1 MGDARKVSRRG
12 FVGAAA
18 GTTVAA
24 ALGPFSPVAAAHRH
38 GHGHD
43 DGDALLP
50 KSRIGIQLY
59 TVRDQVNALGFEEVF
74 KRLSAMGYREVEF
87 AGYNAQ
93 GRRWSNEEL
102 RGLLRKY
109 RLKAA
114 GSHVGYTGGYSFA
127 STLEQVLD
135 DAEEIGMKYIGTA
148 SGPSA
153 GGNGQTVDGY
163 KKAAEDFNRFGAA
176 ARERGL
182 RFYQHN
188 HDSEFQ
194 VVDGT
199 RLYDVL
205 FEETDPRLVFLEMD
219 IFWAYVGQ
227 SRFPG
232 FRPSDYVWDNPERYP
247 LFHVKDGLFNG
258 GRHSGWT
265 MTDVGAGDL
274 PYEPF
279 FCGLDTDDHHF
290 IMEND
295 DAAQAEG
302 GSFGDAERSYDYM
315 ASLRERAGGKGGHR
329 HGHHGH
335 KHRGGRGGKHRH

>member
-1 MGDARKVSRRG
+1 MGDKPKLNRRG

-18 GTTVAA
+18 GTAA
-24 ALGPFSPVAAAHRH
+24 ATALGPFSPAASAHGRDH
-38 GHGHD
+38 GG
-43 DGDALLP
+43 GALLP

-59 TVRDQVNALGFEEVF
+59 TVRDQVDTLGFEEVF
-74 KRLSAMGYREVEF
+74 KRLAAIGYKEVEF

-93 GRRWSNEEL
+93 GRRWSNAEL

-109 RLKAA
+109 RLTAA
-114 GSHVGYTGGYSFA
+114 GSHVSYTSPSYSFRA
-127 STLEQVLD
+127 TLDQVLQ
-135 DAEEIGMKYIGTA
+135 DAVEIGMKYVGTA
-148 SGPSA
+148 SSPAEGSS
-153 GGNGQTVDGY
+153 QTVAGY
-163 KKAAEDFNRFGAA
+163 KQAAAEFNTFGAA

-188 HDSEFQ
+188 HDSEFEVQ
-194 VVDGT
+194 NGT

-205 FEETDPRLVFLEMD
+205 FQETDPKLVFLEMD

-232 FRPSDYVWDNPERYP
+232 FRPHDYVWNHPERYP
-247 LFHVKDGLFNG
+247 LFHVKDGLRNG
-258 GRHSGWT
+258 GPHSGWT

-279 FCGLDTDDHHF
+279 FCGLDTSRHHF

-295 DAAQAEG
+295 DSAQLPG

-315 ASLRERAGGKGGHR
+315 ASLRERG
-329 HGHHGH
+329 
-335 KHRGGRGGKHRH
+335 

>member
-1 MGDARKVSRRG
+1 MGDSPKLSRRG

-18 GTTVAA
+18 GTTAA
-24 ALGPFSPVAAAHRH
+24 ALGPWSPVAAAHRR
-38 GHGHD
+38 GHG
-43 DGDALLP
+43 DGGALLP

-59 TVRDQVNALGFEEVF
+59 TVRDQVNTLGFDEVF
-74 KRLSAMGYREVEF
+74 RRLSEMGYREVEF

-93 GRRWSNEEL
+93 GRRWSNQEL

-109 RLKAA
+109 GLKAA
-114 GSHVGYTGGYSFA
+114 GSHVGYGTFR
-127 STLEQVLD
+127 TDLEQVLD

-148 SGPSA
+148 SSPA
-153 GGNGQTVDGY
+153 EGNSQTVDGY
-163 KKAAEDFNRFGAA
+163 KQAAEDFNRFGAA
-176 ARERGL
+176 ARARGL

-188 HDSEFQ
+188 HDSEFE
-194 VVDGT
+194 VVGGT

-232 FRPSDYVWDNPERYP
+232 FRPHDYVWNFPQRYP
-247 LFHVKDGLFNG
+247 LFHVKDGLRNG
-258 GRHSGWT
+258 GPHSGWT

-315 ASLRERAGGKGGHR
+315 ASLRERAGGKGGHHR
-329 HGHHGH
+329 SR
-335 KHRGGRGGKHRH
+335 HRGRKKHRH

>member
-1 MGDARKVSRRG
+1 MGDKPKLSRRG

-18 GTTVAA
+18 GTAA
-24 ALGPFSPVAAAHRH
+24 ATALGPFSPAASAR
-38 GHGHD
+38 GAAPAG
-43 DGDALLP
+43 GALLP

-59 TVRDQVNALGFEEVF
+59 TIRDQVNALGFEEVF
-74 KRLSAMGYREVEF
+74 KRLAAIGYKEVEF

-93 GRRWSNEEL
+93 GRRWSNAEL

-109 RLKAA
+109 GLTAA
-114 GSHVGYTGGYSFA
+114 GSHVSYTSPSYSFRA
-127 STLEQVLD
+127 TLDQVLQ
-135 DAEEIGMKYIGTA
+135 DAAEIGMKYVGTA
-148 SGPSA
+148 SSPAEGSS
-153 GGNGQTVDGY
+153 QSVDGY
-163 KKAAEDFNRFGAA
+163 KQAAAEFNKFGAA

-188 HDSEFQ
+188 HDSEFEVQ
-194 VVDGT
+194 SGT

-205 FEETDPRLVFLEMD
+205 FNETDPKLVFLEMD

-232 FRPSDYVWDNPERYP
+232 FRPHDYVWDNPERYP

-258 GRHSGWT
+258 GPHSGWT

-279 FCGLDTDDHHF
+279 FCGLDTSQHHF

-295 DAAQAEG
+295 DAAQEEG
-302 GSFGDAERSYDYM
+302 GSFGDAERSYDYL
-315 ASLRERAGGKGGHR
+315 ASLRERG
-329 HGHHGH
+329 
-335 KHRGGRGGKHRH
+335 

>member
-1 MGDARKVSRRG
+1 MGDKPKLNRRG

-18 GTTVAA
+18 GTAA
-24 ALGPFSPVAAAHRH
+24 ATALGPFSPAASAQGR
-38 GHGHD
+38 
-43 DGDALLP
+43 DGGGALLP

-59 TVRDQVNALGFEEVF
+59 TVRDQVDTLGFEEVF
-74 KRLSAMGYREVEF
+74 KRLAAIGYKEVEF

-93 GRRWSNEEL
+93 GRRWSNAEL

-109 RLKAA
+109 SLTAT
-114 GSHVGYTGGYSFA
+114 GSHVSYTSPSYSFRA
-127 STLEQVLD
+127 TLGQVLQ
-135 DAEEIGMKYIGTA
+135 DAVEIGMKYVGTA
-148 SGPSA
+148 SSPAEGSS
-153 GGNGQTVDGY
+153 QTVDGY
-163 KKAAEDFNRFGAA
+163 KQAAAEFNKFGAA

-188 HDSEFQ
+188 HDSEFEVQ
-194 VVDGT
+194 NGT

-205 FEETDPRLVFLEMD
+205 FNETDPKLVFLEMD

-232 FRPSDYVWDNPERYP
+232 FRPHDYVWNHPDRYP
-247 LFHVKDGLFNG
+247 LFHVKDGLRNG
-258 GRHSGWT
+258 GPHSGWT

-279 FCGLDTDDHHF
+279 FCGLDPSRHHF

-295 DAAQAEG
+295 DAAQLPG

-315 ASLRERAGGKGGHR
+315 ASLRERG
-329 HGHHGH
+329 
-335 KHRGGRGGKHRH
+335 

>member
-1 MGDARKVSRRG
+1 MGDSPKLSRRG

-18 GTTVAA
+18 GTTAA
-24 ALGPFSPVAAAHRH
+24 ALGPWSPVAAAQSR
-38 GHGHD
+38 GQAG

-50 KSRIGIQLY
+50 KSLIGIQLY
-59 TVRDQVNALGFEEVF
+59 TVRDQVNTLGFDEVF
-74 KRLSAMGYREVEF
+74 RRLSEMGYREVEF

-109 RLKAA
+109 DLKAA
-114 GSHVGYTGGYSFA
+114 GSHVGYGTFRTS
-127 STLEQVLD
+127 LEQVLD
-135 DAEEIGMKYIGTA
+135 DAAEIGMKYVGTA
-148 SGPSA
+148 SSPA
-153 GGNGQTVDGY
+153 EGNSQTVDGY
-163 KKAAEDFNRFGAA
+163 KQAAEDFNRFGAA

-188 HDSEFQ
+188 HDSEFE
-194 VVDGT
+194 VVGGT

-232 FRPSDYVWDNPERYP
+232 FRPHDYVWDNPERYP

-258 GRHSGWT
+258 GPHSGWT

-315 ASLRERAGGKGGHR
+315 ASLRERAGG
-329 HGHHGH
+329 
-335 KHRGGRGGKHRH
+335 

>member
-1 MGDARKVSRRG
+1 MGDAPKLSRRG

-18 GTTVAA
+18 GTTAAA
-24 ALGPFSPVAAAHRH
+24 ALGPWSPVAAAR
-38 GHGHD
+38 GHGH

-59 TVRDQVNALGFEEVF
+59 TVRDEVATLGFEEVF

-93 GRRWSNEEL
+93 GRRWSNQEL

-114 GSHVGYTGGYSFA
+114 GSHIGYGTFR
-127 STLEQVLD
+127 TDLETVLD
-135 DAEEIGMKYIGTA
+135 DAAEIGMKYVGTA
-148 SGPSA
+148 SSPA
-153 GGNGQTVDGY
+153 EGNGQTVDGY
-163 KKAAEDFNRFGAA
+163 KRAAEDFNRFGAA

-188 HDSEFQ
+188 HDSEFE
-194 VVDGT
+194 VVGGT

-205 FEETDPRLVFLEMD
+205 FEETDPRLVFFEMD

-232 FRPSDYVWDNPERYP
+232 FRPHDFVWDNPERYP
-247 LFHVKDGLFNG
+247 LFHVKDGLRNG
-258 GRHSGWT
+258 GPHSGWT
-265 MTDVGAGDL
+265 MTDIGAGDL

-279 FCGLDTDDHHF
+279 FCGLDTGDHHF
-290 IMEND
+290 VVEND
-295 DAAQAEG
+295 DAADSEG
-302 GSFGDAERSYDYM
+302 GPFGFSERSYDYL
-315 ASLRERAGGKGGHR
+315 ASLRERAGGKGGHG

-335 KHRGGRGGKHRH
+335 KRRRRRRKHRH